1 MLKNTIILLLAVS
14 VVYAETSVFSTSGP
28 GDLYSSR
35 SSYSGLAEIDSMR
48 ANSANFAA
56 WADMSNTYFNLSV
69 DYIQHDVEDYRYK
82 KNKAY
87 IFNKVFGINYPGT
100 PQVTGQSSSYDDVML
115 SGFNFALPFGNKN
128 VLGLSLTPVSIVNTQ
143 NLIANT
149 PSTNPYQSM
158 YYYGQEKRKGSF
170 NNFSMIYGK
179 ACSNL
184 SFAADLSVIFG
195 SINETTMQIYKNG
208 SSDSLNS
215 FNSITIENNYQTSAF
230 VINPGLSAIYKWQNY
245 AFAGKIS
252 IPVYNKFEKNDTY
265 LISKNYPDGF
275 SKDNSTI
282 SGAEWPISMGFG
294 FSWQPDRWKVNTD
307 LLYTF
312 FEGNKLGL
320 AQTENYVDY
329 WKVSI
334 SAKYHHSDR
343 LLSSYEQRMTYKF
356 GLSVEQRPV
365 TEIMLENTFFNSRI
379 YDYTAF
385 GSIVTPFAGNR
396 AALETSLSFTLSGD
410 QANNGLEDQVWRLG
424 FTFHNS
430 NSWWLKK
437 SRYED

>member
-1 MLKNTIILLLAVS
+1 MLKNIILLLIAAS
-14 VVYAETSVFSTSGP
+14 VAYAETSVFSTNGP
-28 GDLYSSR
+28 GDLYSSK
-35 SSYSGLAEIDSMR
+35 SSFNGLAEIDSTK
-48 ANSANFAA
+48 ANPANFAA
-56 WADMSNTYFNLSV
+56 WAGMSNTYFNLSV
-69 DYIQHDVEDYRYK
+69 DYLQHDVKDYK
-82 KNKAY
+82 SAA
-87 IFNKVFGINYPGT
+87 
-100 PQVTGQSSSYDDVML
+100 SSYDDVML

-128 VLGLSLTPVSIVNTQ
+128 VLGLSLTPISIVNTQ
-143 NLIANT
+143 NVVERKA
-149 PSTNPYQSM
+149 STNPYQNL

-170 NNFSMIYGK
+170 NNVSLIYGK
-179 ACSNL
+179 SLPAF
-184 SFAADLSVIFG
+184 SFAADLSFVFG
-195 SINETTMQIYKNG
+195 SINETTMQIYKNDT
-208 SSDSLNS
+208 SDSLAS
-215 FNSITIENNYQTSAF
+215 LDYETIENNYQTSAF

-252 IPVYNKFEKNDTY
+252 IPLYNKFERNDTY
-265 LISKNYPDGF
+265 LISRTNPEGF

-294 FSWQPDRWKVNTD
+294 VSWQPDRWKVNTD

-312 FEGNKLGL
+312 FEGKKLGL
-320 AQTENYVDY
+320 AQTEYYVDY
-329 WKVSI
+329 WKFSL
-334 SAKYHHSDR
+334 SGKYHHTDR
-343 LLSSYEQRMTYKF
+343 LLAPYYQKMTYKAGF
-356 GLSVEQRPV
+356 SVEQRPV
-365 TEIMLENTFFNSRI
+365 TEIVLGNNFYNSRV